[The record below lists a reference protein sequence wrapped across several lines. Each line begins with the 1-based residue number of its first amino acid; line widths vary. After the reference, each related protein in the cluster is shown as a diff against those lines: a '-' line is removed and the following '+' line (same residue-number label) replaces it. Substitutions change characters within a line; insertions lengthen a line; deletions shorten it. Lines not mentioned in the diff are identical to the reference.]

1 MTQTRSEKVSEHKRN
16 APHYGFIVVKA
27 AQFVAW
33 CLAVLVTVLSLVPPE
48 LRPTTGAPHNLEH
61 IAIFAATGAAF
72 GFGYSGRPFQVTFAL
87 LIFAGVIELSQTF
100 VPGRHA
106 RLSDFIIDALAMCV
120 AAVAA
125 SIVATTFW
133 THRI

>member
-1 MTQTRSEKVSEHKRN
+1 MRAIE
-16 APHYGFIVVKA
+16 VKAA

-33 CLAVLVTVLSLVPPE
+33 CLAILVTVLSLVPPG
-48 LRPTTGAPHNLEH
+48 LRPATGAPHNLEH

-72 GFGYSGRPFQVTFAL
+72 GFGYSGRPFLVTFAL

-106 RLSDFIIDALAMCV
+106 RLSDFIVDALAMCV
-120 AAVAA
+120 AAAAA
-125 SIVATTFW
+125 SIVATKLLN
-133 THRI
+133 HSI